1 MQRTENR
8 KGELLLKSAIL
19 AAGVGDVSIRH
30 PWWSSLP
37 PLLSPPY
44 MHCEQTLDV
53 VALKL
58 SAFAPVHPRS
68 MNRAEQLWFETWKL
82 HHHADEQDV
91 LDVGLQR
98 ANHNNETKL
107 EQIAASGHWPVR
119 PATPSQTDNCT
130 KSLGH
135 WKVSPYSGTVES
147 CSIQARNTLLQTAPG
162 CSNAKFSKHL
172 QIVLPTRGSPVLRR
186 VLRLLW

>member
-1 MQRTENR
+1 
-8 KGELLLKSAIL
+8 
-19 AAGVGDVSIRH
+19 
-30 PWWSSLP
+30 
-37 PLLSPPY
+37 
-44 MHCEQTLDV
+44 
-53 VALKL
+53 
-58 SAFAPVHPRS
+58 

-98 ANHNNETKL
+98 TNHNNETKF

-135 WKVSPYSGTVES
+135 WKVSPYSGTVGLTVS
-147 CSIQARNTLLQTAPG
+147 KHGTPYCKQHQGAPTQI
-162 CSNAKFSKHL
+162 FYKHL
-172 QIVLPTRGSPVLRR
+172 QIALPTRGSPVLRR